1 MTAITMTKAEL
12 ISRIQEID
20 ADFRPAK
27 KTLAVLADIYG
38 KLSKPKKAK
47 GGKRASRIEDGYRAP
62 LTSEVS
68 VPRSTSK
75 RYVILQAMKG
85 GTTIEELMKLTGW
98 QPQTVKSALFTDV
111 RSLGFGYDVSGAGTV
126 FTLKDGAKHIS

>member
-1 MTAITMTKAEL
+1 MNVSIMTKAEL
-12 ISRIQEID
+12 IAGIK
-20 ADFRPAK
+20 AKNPDFKPAK
-27 KTLAVLADIYG
+27 KTQAVLADIYG
-38 KLSKPKKAK
+38 KLVKPKKAK
-47 GGKRASRIEDGYRAP
+47 GEKRASRIEDGYRAP

-75 RYVILQAMKG
+75 RYVILQAMKS

-126 FTLKDGAKHIS
+126 FTLKDGSKHIS